1 LVLALLSYPMVLFHS
16 FKVFIIDVKEAG
28 FSPFGGVYFD
38 VRVIG
43 GITTEFVPEDLK
55 ELVKDKPIFTPWP
68 ELPREGW
75 ELVDI
80 VEQKPAEALTT
91 VKSNK
96 GLFEVKVVA
105 EATMVAKNTLYRS
118 LANEPLYWV
127 YWLYKPSWRPIKGV
141 MHYESESCAS

>member
-1 LVLALLSYPMVLFHS
+1 MPDQPIGVGIIKLSDGSILQL
-16 FKVFIIDVKEAG
+16 KVFIIDVKEAG

-43 GITTEFVPEDLK
+43 GVTTESVPESLK
-55 ELVKDKPIFTPWP
+55 ELVKDKPVFTPWP

-75 ELVDI
+75 EFVDI
-80 VEQKPAEALTT
+80 VEQKPAEALIT
-91 VKSNK
+91 VKSGK

-127 YWLYKPSWRPIKGV
+127 FWVYKTSWRPIKG
-141 MHYESESCAS
+141 

>member
-1 LVLALLSYPMVLFHS
+1 MSNQPIGVGVIKLSDDSVLQLKIL
-16 FKVFIIDVKEAG
+16 IIDVKEAG

-38 VRVIG
+38 VRVTG
-43 GITTEFVPEDLK
+43 GVTTESVPESLK
-55 ELVKDKPIFTPWP
+55 ESMKDKPVFIPGP

-75 ELVDI
+75 EFVDI

-91 VKSNK
+91 VNSSK

-118 LANEPLYWV
+118 LANEPVYWV
-127 YWLYKPSWRPIKGV
+127 FWVYKTSWRPVKG
-141 MHYESESCAS
+141 

>member
-1 LVLALLSYPMVLFHS
+1 MPDQPIGVGIIKLSDGSILQL
-16 FKVFIIDVKEAG
+16 KVFIIDVKEAG

-38 VRVIG
+38 VRVIAG
-43 GITTEFVPEDLK
+43 VTTESVPESLK
-55 ELVKDKPIFTPWP
+55 ELVKDKPVFTPWP

-75 ELVDI
+75 EFVDI

-91 VKSNK
+91 VKSSK

-105 EATMVAKNTLYRS
+105 EATMIAENTLYRS

-127 YWLYKPSWRPIKGV
+127 FWVYKTSWRPIKG
-141 MHYESESCAS
+141 